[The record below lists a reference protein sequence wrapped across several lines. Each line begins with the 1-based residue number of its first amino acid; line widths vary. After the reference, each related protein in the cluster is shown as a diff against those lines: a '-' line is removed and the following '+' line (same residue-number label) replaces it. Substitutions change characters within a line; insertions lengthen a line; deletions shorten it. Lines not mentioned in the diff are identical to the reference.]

1 LCRHGAERTMAVM
14 AKRAEAHLMIERDG
28 EHVLGELHDE
38 HGAVSAFSG
47 WLDLISALDSLATP
61 VRETAQTTCTADR
74 RTSWQC
80 NEMTDQ
86 PRREP

>member
-1 LCRHGAERTMAVM
+1 MCRHDAGRTMAVM
-14 AKRAEAHLMIERDG
+14 AKRAEASLMIERDG
-28 EHVLGELHDE
+28 ERVVGELRDA

-61 VRETAQTTCTADR
+61 VHETAQTTCTGDR